1 MEIENISDTNLID
14 EIFNM
19 IQRIIETK
27 KYRSIIDELR
37 RRGYKAE
44 FRIEKVS

>member
-1 MEIENISDTNLID
+1 MKIEDVSDTNLID

-27 KYRSIIDELR
+27 KFNNIINELR

-44 FRIEKVS
+44 FKIEKVR

>member
-1 MEIENISDTNLID
+1 MKIEEMSDSSLID
-14 EIFNM
+14 EIYNM

-27 KYRSIIDELR
+27 KFSSIINELR

-44 FRIEKVS
+44 FRIEKVV